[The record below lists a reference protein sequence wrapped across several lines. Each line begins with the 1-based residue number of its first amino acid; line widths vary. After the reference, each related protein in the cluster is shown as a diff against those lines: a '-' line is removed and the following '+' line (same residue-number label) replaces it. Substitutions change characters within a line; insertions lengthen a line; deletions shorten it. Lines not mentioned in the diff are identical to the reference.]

1 MANQMQ
7 PPITGVGN
15 PEHVRDMGESFSAD
29 LPELTNEQRSSLIQ
43 CALRSL
49 ALKEAVEARKIRR
62 KHAGRKPNYA
72 IAVLLADIV
81 VSGLAHSSDLD
92 RLASGSYWEERP
104 RLADAKSEK
113 INRLERFARVALGE
127 LGISALSLQTQAR
140 SARKFLKQ
148 NSILNYFTIL

>member
-1 MANQMQ
+1 M
-7 PPITGVGN
+7 TGVGN
-15 PEHVRDMGESFSAD
+15 PERVSDMGKRFSAD

-49 ALKEAVEARKIRR
+49 ALKEAVEARKIKR

-72 IAVLLADIV
+72 IALLLTDIV
-81 VSGLAHSSDLD
+81 VSGLADSSDLD

-104 RLADAKSEK
+104 RLADAKNEK

-140 SARKFLKQ
+140 KSKIFLNK
-148 NSILNYFTIL
+148 NNMLYNFKLL